1 MKIKTLSF
9 IIYSFILIS
18 FSQALDGEM
27 YDFFLPN
34 GLKVILMEK
43 HAAPKAAV
51 SLFYHVG
58 SHDDKEGEKGINMI
72 IRQIINE
79 TWENPPVIQE
89 GTSKYS
95 RLEYEKKFSE
105 LQAHFYS
112 EPSYD
117 KTFFVIEV
125 PVENIEFVLD
135 LGSDIMQNIIITE
148 DILNRSKDKHKADYI
163 SWHNESLTGPGM
175 KQEFDMLHSMIPEGH
190 PYKTQT
196 RGILEQ
202 FDTLSVQT
210 CQNYLNTYFVPNNAV
225 LIIVGDIIP
234 EDATEL
240 IYQYF
245 SPLKASEAIPPGPDL
260 SLSINMIPDNKINI
274 KNHISDKAI
283 PSYGTVFTVNFIY
296 PPLGVDDVLILEHL
310 DDFISRDANLPGDI
324 SKMFT
329 KKFRLLT
336 YGPLS
341 YLFNTIGG
349 GIFGVGG
356 INILRNGSL
365 NKMQK
370 NILKT
375 FEFIGENGIDEEDL
389 NQYRKF
395 KLLENYI
402 DGYNYGSIAYK
413 LGNAE
418 IYYDSYRDYN
428 RDIELLE
435 NLSNEDIK
443 RVVSTYL
450 ISDNMITMHATINE
464 KRWYTPIA
472 SFLFNQ
478 IFTRFKR
485 PDIF

>member
-1 MKIKTLSF
+1 MKIKTLPF

-18 FSQALDGEM
+18 FSYALDGDT

-43 HAAPKAAV
+43 HGAPKAAV
-51 SLFYHVG
+51 SLFYNVG
-58 SHDDKEGEKGINMI
+58 SHDEMEGQKGINKLIEYIM
-72 IRQIINE
+72 R
-79 TWENPPVIQE
+79 E
-89 GTSKYS
+89 GTSKHP
-95 RLEYEKKFSE
+95 RQAIEKKF
-105 LQAHFYS
+105 LQLQTQPYIDFG
-112 EPSYD
+112 YD
-117 KTFFVIEV
+117 KSFFVVEV
-125 PVENIEFVLD
+125 PVEDIEFVLD
-135 LGSDIMQNIIITE
+135 LGSDLMQNIILTE
-148 DILNRSKDKHKADYI
+148 EILNRSKDKHKAEYI
-163 SWHNESLTGPGM
+163 LWHNEPLTGPGM
-175 KQEFDMLHSMIPEGH
+175 KQEHDILHAMIPEGH

-196 RGILEQ
+196 FGILEQ

-210 CQNYLNTYFVPNNAV
+210 CQNYLNTYFAPNNAV

-245 SPLKASEAIPPGPDL
+245 SPLKAAEAIPPGPDL
-260 SLSINMIPDNKINI
+260 SLSINMIPDNKKNI
-274 KNHISDKAI
+274 KHHISDKSI
-283 PSYGTVFTVNFIY
+283 PVYSTVFTVNFIY
-296 PPLGVDDVLILEHL
+296 PPLGVDDWFILEHL
-310 DDFISRDANLPGDI
+310 GEIINRDSHLPGDI

-329 KKFRLLT
+329 KNFRQLT
-336 YGPLS
+336 YGPRY
-341 YLFNTIGG
+341 YLFGTHGG
-349 GIFGVGG
+349 GIFGVIGV
-356 INILRNGSL
+356 NIFRNGSL

-375 FEFIGENGIDEEDL
+375 FEFIGENGIGEETL

-402 DGYNYGSIAYK
+402 DGYSYFNIAYQ
-413 LGNAE
+413 LGYAE
-418 IYYDSYRDYN
+418 IIYGDYRTYN
-428 RDIELLE
+428 REIEILK

-464 KRWYTPIA
+464 KRWYTPIV